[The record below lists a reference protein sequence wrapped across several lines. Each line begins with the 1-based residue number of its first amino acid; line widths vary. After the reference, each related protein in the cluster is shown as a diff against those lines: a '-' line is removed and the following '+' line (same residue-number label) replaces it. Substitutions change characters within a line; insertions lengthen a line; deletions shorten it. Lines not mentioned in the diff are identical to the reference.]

1 MNIRRTKRARLN
13 FHYLISSC
21 LRPDRLRP
29 LQRPRW
35 EILAL
40 LLATIFHTSAVWA
53 GNGRCIWDHLPPAK
67 RSQLSLLEDYDIYN
81 HLEPLFD
88 AFSKTEVAGA
98 AKAWG
103 VAPNASD
110 DILAAALGAGIGWG
124 LQERSER
131 KLFSEAHI
139 RSEVLDA
146 GWQHMDP
153 AVKNIFTDP
162 PDAKI
167 DDEKAKSE
175 RRDRMYAVLGFAS
188 KPSGESEDAII
199 LYLTGRSMRYVLE
212 PHF

>member
-1 MNIRRTKRARLN
+1 MNIRRIKRARLN
-13 FHYLISSC
+13 FLYLISSC

-53 GNGRCIWDHLPPAK
+53 GNGRCIWDHLPQAK
-67 RSQLSLLEDYDIYN
+67 RSQLSILEDYDIYN
-81 HLEPLFD
+81 HPEAMLD

-98 AKAWG
+98 AKACG
-103 VAPNASD
+103 VASNASD
-110 DILAAALGAGIGWG
+110 DILGAALDAGVGWG

-146 GWQHMDP
+146 GWQHMGP
-153 AVKNIFTDP
+153 ALKSYLTSP
-162 PDAKI
+162 SEAKV
-167 DDEKAKSE
+167 DDEKANSDI
-175 RRDRMYAVLGFAS
+175 RDRMYAALGFAS
-188 KPSGESEDAII
+188 KPSEDAKDAII
-199 LYLTGRSMRYVLE
+199 LYLNARSIRDKFE
-212 PHF
+212 PQF